1 MESLAE
7 LLALTEYEVGDLG
20 RAGGRHVV
28 GVRPKGK
35 VAPPCPYCGHA
46 KTWRHG
52 KRSRY
57 VSHASLGRESID
69 LDVTFERFRCPSC
82 GKTHT
87 PKLPEIGRRA
97 RISDRLKSEILDMVH
112 YFKCAIQ
119 EAAKWIKVSW
129 GTVWRALSWERPP
142 IPRPCGSLDKLK
154 NLCIDEVF
162 FRSLMRFLTVLSDAD
177 RSTVLGV
184 VPGKGYKPARK
195 LLLSLPLHVRER
207 IDTLSTDFASG
218 HKKAGYKFLP
228 NVLVVADRFHL
239 ARIARRAII
248 HSSKE
253 ERELAIPAVRE
264 LRRLLDA
271 GGRRGLAMLADWL
284 SYWRK
289 APGIPANS
297 PLASLVS
304 LVDEWQMEIEGYL
317 ETGCSN
323 GVAEAINRKIALLR
337 RKACG
342 YTNPANFI
350 RRIFCLNPSLHPES

>member
-1 MESLAE
+1 M
-7 LLALTEYEVGDLG
+7 EYEVGDIG
-20 RAGGRHVV
+20 RAGRRHVIE
-28 GVRPKGK
+28 VRPKAR

-52 KRSRY
+52 KRKRY

-69 LDVTFERFRCPSC
+69 LDVTFERFKCPSC

-87 PKLPEIGRRA
+87 PKLPEVGRRA
-97 RISDRLKSEILDMVH
+97 RISDKLKSEIGDLVH

-119 EAAKWIKVSW
+119 EAAKWLKVSW

-142 IPRPCGSLDKLK
+142 VLPAFAKLK

-162 FRSLMRFLTVLSDAD
+162 FRSPMRFFTVLSDAD
-177 RSTVLGV
+177 SGKVLCV
-184 VPGKGYKPARK
+184 APGKGYNPARK
-195 LLLSLPLHVRER
+195 MLLSLPPDVRER
-207 IDTLSTDFASG
+207 IDTLSTDFAGG
-218 HKKAGYKFLP
+218 HRKAAYKFLP
-228 NVLVVADRFHL
+228 NVFVIADRFHL
-239 ARIARRAII
+239 ERIARKAIK

-253 ERELAIPAVRE
+253 ERELAKPAVRE
-264 LRRLLDA
+264 LRQLLDA
-271 GGRRGLAMLADWL
+271 GGRRGLAMLQDWL
-284 SYWRK
+284 SHWRK
-289 APGIPANS
+289 AGKAFPQS
-297 PLASLVS
+297 PLSSLVK

-350 RRIFCLNPSLHPES
+350 RRIYRLNLPLHPES